1 MNTKLPNKAKTR
13 LNFFLQTFQGFETS
27 QRLKDQLQTIRTI
40 LGTAPGEPV
49 QAGVGFLGWILD
61 NSEGSDDPRLPVVLA
76 EKPAALFFAF
86 GDDLGKYVAQ
96 VRAFDATREHKTIIF
111 VTVNSVAEALRA
123 TNEWKVD
130 VLVVQGK
137 KKMKMP
143 LWTLLMQIITGGEAG
158 GHGKKT
164 APPLLTFLQAVLVA
178 IPKES
183 RPVVVGAGA
192 ISSGAQI
199 AALLTLGADGAL
211 VGSRFLVSP
220 ECKYTAAQKQV
231 ILDAD
236 FNSTSRDRAFDEVN
250 RTDYWPLGIEGRAV
264 ANEILTDVREGE
276 DLETRLKRHEEGLA
290 KEEKDR
296 LVIWAGVGIGH
307 LKEIKPA
314 AVRFL

>member
-1 MNTKLPNKAKTR
+1 
-13 LNFFLQTFQGFETS
+13 
-27 QRLKDQLQTIRTI
+27 
-40 LGTAPGEPV
+40 
-49 QAGVGFLGWILD
+49 
-61 NSEGSDDPRLPVVLA
+61 VVLA

-86 GDDLGKYVAQ
+86 GDDLGKYIAQ

-111 VTVNSVAEALRA
+111 ATVNSVAEALRA

-130 VLVVQGK
+130 ALVVQGK
-137 KKMKMP
+137 KKTKMSSSS
-143 LWTLLMQIITGGEAG
+143 LTLLMQHIPGGEAG
-158 GHGKKT
+158 GHGRKT
-164 APPLLTFLQAVLVA
+164 APPLLTLLQGVLAA

-183 RPVVVGAGA
+183 RPVVVAAGA

-220 ECKYTAAQKQV
+220 ECKYTTAQKQV

-236 FNSTSRDRAFDEVN
+236 FNSTSRDRVFDEIN
-250 RTDYWPLGIEGRAV
+250 RTDFWPLGVEGRAV
-264 ANEILTDVREGE
+264 ANEILTDVGKGE
-276 DLETRLKRHEEGLA
+276 DLETRLKNHDEGLA
-290 KEEKDR
+290 KGEKER

-314 AVRFL
+314 EVRLLRPCGWCFSNYIISKAIVNELHEEMIERLKATAVEVSLR